1 MKLKKLTSHFVLLA
15 AALFLSS
22 TSLFAQST
30 GGFLIEGSFEL
41 DRAASE
47 NTSQILETVS
57 DRERANASERSDLAG
72 KIEAPENISIT
83 IEGDRITLSTSR
95 GDKPAVFTADGV
107 ARTSTDS
114 SGKRVSLLAELRGQV
129 LRVSSL
135 GGESDYTVTFTPLD
149 NGRSMRVTRRITTS
163 YLSQTIFVDSVY
175 RKTDRW
181 NSTASNTDNDDGWS
195 DSGGNVVY
203 DPTPRDDRDDDS
215 YGDRRDDYPA
225 SDEDDGWSDS
235 GGNVVYDPPAGNDR
249 NNRNPRPDYRRSP
262 RTGKFAVSPGTVLT
276 GSLESFV
283 TTKASQDGDP
293 FRMRVESPVEFRGA
307 VIEGYVSDI
316 ERTGKVTGRSKITFN
331 FESIVL
337 ADGRRYDFAGVL
349 ERITDEEGDEIG
361 LNDEGEARTGSRTKE
376 TVKRSGIGAGIGA
389 VLGAILG
396 GGKGA
401 VIGATIGAGAGAG
414 SMIPGGRKDL
424 EIGPDDTLSVRSTGP
439 GN

>member
-1 MKLKKLTSHFVLLA
+1 
-15 AALFLSS
+15 
-22 TSLFAQST
+22 
-30 GGFLIEGSFEL
+30 
-41 DRAASE
+41 
-47 NTSQILETVS
+47 
-57 DRERANASERSDLAG
+57 
-72 KIEAPENISIT
+72 
-83 IEGDRITLSTSR
+83 
-95 GDKPAVFTADGV
+95 
-107 ARTSTDS
+107 
-114 SGKRVSLLAELRGQV
+114 
-129 LRVSSL
+129 
-135 GGESDYTVTFTPLD
+135 
-149 NGRSMRVTRRITTS
+149 
-163 YLSQTIFVDSVY
+163 
-175 RKTDRW
+175 
-181 NSTASNTDNDDGWS
+181 
-195 DSGGNVVY
+195 
-203 DPTPRDDRDDDS
+203 
-215 YGDRRDDYPA
+215 
-225 SDEDDGWSDS
+225 
-235 GGNVVYDPPAGNDR
+235 
-249 NNRNPRPDYRRSP
+249 
-262 RTGKFAVSPGTVLT
+262 
-276 GSLESFV
+276 
-283 TTKASQDGDP
+283 
-293 FRMRVESPVEFRGA
+293 MRVESPVEFRGA